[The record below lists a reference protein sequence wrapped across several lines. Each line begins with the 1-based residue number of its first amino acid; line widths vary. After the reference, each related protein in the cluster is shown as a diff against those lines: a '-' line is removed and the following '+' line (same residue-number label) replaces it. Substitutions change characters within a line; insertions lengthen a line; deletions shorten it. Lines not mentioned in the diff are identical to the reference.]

1 MVLARGGRFAIF
13 SGFAGAAAHHEDQ
26 SSHQAADDGDEGRD
40 DKVFHATNYRFLS
53 DSRGRSDMSAQS
65 TRFWIVTLATVATMA
80 VTAALGFWQLDRAGQ
95 KRALQEQL
103 DQNQAVLDENLLIEL
118 VNRLRPQHPKDAEQV
133 TQQIKSLIKI
143 LLLTPNSAN
152 LLQNFLLKLISQY
165 KQISLYADSGILSL
179 DGFWNQFS
187 QRIGAHFLP
196 LVEDGDQLKTLVGKV
211 FHQETDSEWLD
222 LIDNQDWIT
231 LFNLLNESQSHTV
244 ENQISKTEL
253 VKAITVLSYRISG
266 IGLYP
271 EFINA
276 QPDLTEYE
284 SPFLVQNREIVE
296 FIEKYKKQIDDPN
309 TVIVLPPPDA
319 SQAFVML
326 DQCREVVLKIR
337 RATKRIGVSVSL
349 TYLLSLLEQAIDRIE
364 LLLSLLVS
372 KNDIRYLALG
382 ELLSD
387 FTKAHYDEKSVR
399 HLLSSTSELI
409 ALQVTENASK
419 TGEHY
424 VSTDKAGFWGM
435 YKAAAGAG
443 AIIATMATLKIL
455 TARLVLAPFTHAFL
469 YSMNYALGFMLI
481 HVVHFT
487 VATKQPA
494 MTAAALAATVQHQ
507 KGSKTAQIAE
517 LASLIINIIRTQFIA
532 ILGNISIAIPV
543 AALITFLWQYNL
555 HEPLLS
561 STKAAKTLHD
571 LNPFTSLAVPH
582 AAIAGVCLFFSGLLA
597 GYFDNLAIYRKVGPR
612 LKQHQRLK
620 RWMGQQRLDKFANYI
635 QTNLGALAGNFLFG
649 IMLGSMGTIG
659 FILGLPLDIRHIA
672 FASANFIQGLM
683 TIGSPDIG
691 LITVSFLGVMLI
703 GLTNL
708 FVSFTLTIIVAL
720 RARRVRFAQ
729 WKPLAKLVMTHFLTR
744 PSDFFWPPNQPVQ
757 LEERNKTEQKVRH

>member
-1 MVLARGGRFAIF
+1 MHL
-13 SGFAGAAAHHEDQ
+13 
-26 SSHQAADDGDEGRD
+26 
-40 DKVFHATNYRFLS
+40 NLS
-53 DSRGRSDMSAQS
+53 DLFLKM
-65 TRFWIVTLATVATMA
+65 
-80 VTAALGFWQLDRAGQ
+80 
-95 KRALQEQL
+95 QEQL
-103 DQNQAVLDENLLIEL
+103 DQTQTVLDENLIIEL
-118 VNRLRPQHPKDAEQV
+118 VNRLRPKNPNDAEEVKQRIH
-133 TQQIKSLIKI
+133 TFIRT
-143 LLLTPNSAN
+143 LLLTPTSAI

-165 KQISLYADSGILSL
+165 KQLSLYADSGILSL
-179 DGFWNQFS
+179 DGFWNQLS
-187 QRIGAHFLP
+187 QRLGAHFLP
-196 LVEDGDQLKTLVGKV
+196 LVEDGQQLRTLVGKI
-211 FHQETDSEWLD
+211 FHQENDYEWLD
-222 LIDNQDWIT
+222 LIEKQDWIS
-231 LFNLLNESQSHTV
+231 LFSLISESQSNTI
-244 ENQISKTEL
+244 EKQISKNEL
-253 VKAITVLSYRISG
+253 IKAITVLSYRISG

-276 QPDLTEYE
+276 QPEITEYE

-296 FIEKYKKQIDDPN
+296 FIEKYKKQIDDQDA
-309 TVIVLPPPDA
+309 VVVLPPPDA

-326 DQCREVVLKIR
+326 DQCREAVLKIR
-337 RATKRIGVSVSL
+337 RATRRIGVSISL

-364 LLLSLLVS
+364 LLLSLLAS
-372 KNDIRYLALG
+372 KDEVRYVALG
-382 ELLSD
+382 EMLID
-387 FTKAHYDEKSVR
+387 VTKAHYDEKSVR

-424 VSTDKAGFWGM
+424 VSTDKAGFFGM

-455 TARLVLAPFTHAFL
+455 TARLVLAPFGHAFL

-481 HVVHFT
+481 HVLHFT

-494 MTAAALAATVQHQ
+494 MTAAALASTVQQQ

-517 LASLIINIIRTQFIA
+517 LAALIINIIRTQFIA
-532 ILGNISIAIPV
+532 ILGNISIAIPT

-555 HEPLLS
+555 GEPLLNHAKS
-561 STKAAKTLHD
+561 AAVLHS

-582 AAIAGVCLFFSGLLA
+582 AAIAGVCLFLSGLLA

-612 LKQHQRLK
+612 LKQHRRLK
-620 RWMGQQRLDKFANYI
+620 SLMGQQRLDKFATYI
-635 QTNLGALAGNFLFG
+635 ETNLGALAGNFLFG

-683 TIGSPDIG
+683 TIGSPDLA
-691 LITVSFLGVMLI
+691 LIIVSFLGVMLI

-744 PSDFFWPPNQPVQ
+744 PSDFFWPPKQPIEV
-757 LEERNKTEQKVRH
+757 EEQNTTGSKMRH

>member
-1 MVLARGGRFAIF
+1 MHL
-13 SGFAGAAAHHEDQ
+13 
-26 SSHQAADDGDEGRD
+26 
-40 DKVFHATNYRFLS
+40 TLS
-53 DSRGRSDMSAQS
+53 DLFLKM
-65 TRFWIVTLATVATMA
+65 
-80 VTAALGFWQLDRAGQ
+80 
-95 KRALQEQL
+95 QEQL
-103 DQNQAVLDENLLIEL
+103 DQPQAILDEQLLIEL
-118 VNRLRPQHPKDAEQV
+118 VNRIRPKNSNDADDVKQR
-133 TQQIKSLIKI
+133 IHALIKI
-143 LLLTPNSAN
+143 LLLTPTSAI

-165 KQISLYADSGILSL
+165 KQLSLYADSGILSL
-179 DGFWNQFS
+179 DGFWNQLG
-187 QRIGAHFLP
+187 QRLGAHFLP
-196 LVEDGDQLKTLVGKV
+196 LVEDGQQLKTLIGKV
-211 FHQETDSEWLD
+211 FHQENDSEWLD
-222 LIDNQDWIT
+222 LIENQDWIR
-231 LFNLLNESQSHTV
+231 LFNLLGESQSNTKEKQV
-244 ENQISKTEL
+244 SKNEL
-253 VKAITVLSYRISG
+253 IKAITVLSYRISG

-276 QPDLTEYE
+276 QPEITEYE

-296 FIEKYKKQIDDPN
+296 FIEKYKKQIDDQDA
-309 TVIVLPPPDA
+309 VVVLPPPDA

-337 RATKRIGVSVSL
+337 RATKRIGVSISL

-364 LLLSLLVS
+364 LLLTLLAS
-372 KNDIRYLALG
+372 QNDARYTALG
-382 ELLSD
+382 ELIVDL
-387 FTKAHYDEKSVR
+387 TKAHYNEKSVR
-399 HLLSSTSELI
+399 HLLTSTSELI

-424 VSTDKAGFWGM
+424 VSTDKAGFFGM

-455 TARLVLAPFTHAFL
+455 TARLVLAPFGHAFL

-481 HVVHFT
+481 HVLHFT

-494 MTAAALAATVQHQ
+494 MTAAALASTVQQQ

-517 LASLIINIIRTQFIA
+517 LAALIINIIRTQFIA
-532 ILGNISIAIPV
+532 ILGNISIAIPT

-555 HEPLLS
+555 GEPLLNHAKS
-561 STKAAKTLHD
+561 AALLHS

-582 AAIAGVCLFFSGLLA
+582 AAIAGVCLFFSGLIA
-597 GYFDNLAIYRKVGPR
+597 GYFDNLAVYRKVGPR
-612 LKQHQRLK
+612 LKQHRRLK

-635 QTNLGALAGNFLFG
+635 ETNLGALAGNFLFG

-683 TIGSPDIG
+683 TIGGPDIG
-691 LITVSFLGVMLI
+691 LILVSFLGVMLI

-729 WKPLAKLVMTHFLTR
+729 WKPLAKLVTTHFLTR
-744 PSDFFWPPNQPVQ
+744 PSDFFWPPKQPVEV
-757 LEERNKTEQKVRH
+757 EEQSKNVSSHH

>member
-1 MVLARGGRFAIF
+1 MHL
-13 SGFAGAAAHHEDQ
+13 
-26 SSHQAADDGDEGRD
+26 
-40 DKVFHATNYRFLS
+40 TLS
-53 DSRGRSDMSAQS
+53 DLFSNM
-65 TRFWIVTLATVATMA
+65 
-80 VTAALGFWQLDRAGQ
+80 
-95 KRALQEQL
+95 QEQL
-103 DQNQAVLDENLLIEL
+103 DHPQAVLDENLLIEF
-118 VNRLRPQHPKDAEQV
+118 VNRIRPKNPNDADEVKQR
-133 TQQIKSLIKI
+133 IHALIKI
-143 LLLTPNSAN
+143 LLLTPTSAI

-165 KQISLYADSGILSL
+165 KQLSLYADSGILSL
-179 DGFWNQFS
+179 DGFWNQLS
-187 QRIGAHFLP
+187 QRLGAHFLP
-196 LVEDGDQLKTLVGKV
+196 LVEDGQQLKTLIGKV
-211 FHQETDSEWLD
+211 FHQENDSEWLD
-222 LIDNQDWIT
+222 LIENQDWIT
-231 LFNLLNESQSHTV
+231 LFNLLGESQSNTREKQV
-244 ENQISKTEL
+244 SKNEL
-253 VKAITVLSYRISG
+253 IKAITVLSYRISG

-276 QPDLTEYE
+276 QPEITEYE

-296 FIEKYKKQIDDPN
+296 FIEKYKKQIDDQDA
-309 TVIVLPPPDA
+309 VVVLPPPDA

-337 RATKRIGVSVSL
+337 RATKRIGVSISL

-364 LLLSLLVS
+364 LLLTILAS
-372 KNDIRYLALG
+372 KNEARYTALG
-382 ELLSD
+382 ELITDL
-387 FTKAHYDEKSVR
+387 TKAHYNEKSVR
-399 HLLSSTSELI
+399 HLLTSTSELI

-424 VSTDKAGFWGM
+424 VSTDKSGFFGM

-455 TARLVLAPFTHAFL
+455 TARLVLAPFGHAFL

-481 HVVHFT
+481 HVLHFT

-494 MTAAALAATVQHQ
+494 MTAAALASTVQQQ

-517 LASLIINIIRTQFIA
+517 LAALIINIIRTQFIA
-532 ILGNISIAIPV
+532 ILGNISIAIPT

-555 HEPLLS
+555 GEPLLNH
-561 STKAAKTLHD
+561 TKSAALLHS
-571 LNPFTSLAVPH
+571 LNPFTSLAIPH
-582 AAIAGVCLFFSGLLA
+582 AAIAGVCLFFSGLIA
-597 GYFDNLAIYRKVGPR
+597 GYFDNLAVYRKVGPR
-612 LKQHQRLK
+612 LKQHRRLK
-620 RWMGQQRLDKFANYI
+620 RWMGQQRLDKFAAYI
-635 QTNLGALAGNFLFG
+635 ETNLGALAGNFLFG

-683 TIGSPDIG
+683 TIGGPDIG
-691 LITVSFLGVMLI
+691 LILVSFLGVMLI

-729 WKPLAKLVMTHFLTR
+729 WKPLAKLVTTHFLTR
-744 PSDFFWPPNQPVQ
+744 PSDFFWPPKQPVE
-757 LEERNKTEQKVRH
+757 LDEQTQPSKK

>member
-1 MVLARGGRFAIF
+1 MHL
-13 SGFAGAAAHHEDQ
+13 
-26 SSHQAADDGDEGRD
+26 
-40 DKVFHATNYRFLS
+40 TLS
-53 DSRGRSDMSAQS
+53 DLFLKM
-65 TRFWIVTLATVATMA
+65 
-80 VTAALGFWQLDRAGQ
+80 
-95 KRALQEQL
+95 QEQL
-103 DQNQAVLDENLLIEL
+103 DQPQAVLDEQLLIEL
-118 VNRLRPQHPKDAEQV
+118 VNRIRPKNPNDADEVKQR
-133 TQQIKSLIKI
+133 IHALIKI
-143 LLLTPNSAN
+143 LLLTPTSAI

-165 KQISLYADSGILSL
+165 KQLSLYADSGILSL
-179 DGFWNQFS
+179 DGFWNQLG
-187 QRIGAHFLP
+187 QRLGAHFLP
-196 LVEDGDQLKTLVGKV
+196 LVEDGQQLKTLIGKV
-211 FHQETDSEWLD
+211 FHQENDSEWLD
-222 LIDNQDWIT
+222 LIENQDWIT
-231 LFNLLNESQSHTV
+231 LFNLLGESQSNTT
-244 ENQISKTEL
+244 EKQISKNEL
-253 VKAITVLSYRISG
+253 IKAITVLSYRISG

-276 QPDLTEYE
+276 QPEITEYE

-296 FIEKYKKQIDDPN
+296 FIEKYKKQIDDQDA
-309 TVIVLPPPDA
+309 VVVLPPPDA

-337 RATKRIGVSVSL
+337 RATKRIGVSISL

-364 LLLSLLVS
+364 LLLTLLAS
-372 KNDIRYLALG
+372 KNDARYTALG
-382 ELLSD
+382 ELITDL
-387 FTKAHYDEKSVR
+387 TKAHYNEKSVR
-399 HLLSSTSELI
+399 HLLTSTSELI

-424 VSTDKAGFWGM
+424 VSTDKSGFFGM

-455 TARLVLAPFTHAFL
+455 TARLVLAPFGHAFL

-481 HVVHFT
+481 HVLHFT

-494 MTAAALAATVQHQ
+494 MTAAALASTVQQQ

-517 LASLIINIIRTQFIA
+517 LAALIINIIRTQFIA
-532 ILGNISIAIPV
+532 ILGNISIAIPT

-555 HEPLLS
+555 GEPLLNHAKS
-561 STKAAKTLHD
+561 AALLHS
-571 LNPFTSLAVPH
+571 LNPFTSLAIPH
-582 AAIAGVCLFFSGLLA
+582 AAIAGVCLFFSGLIA
-597 GYFDNLAIYRKVGPR
+597 GYFDNLAVYRKVGPR
-612 LKQHQRLK
+612 LKQHRRLK
-620 RWMGQQRLDKFANYI
+620 RWMGQQRLDKFAGYI
-635 QTNLGALAGNFLFG
+635 ETNLGALAGNFLFG

-683 TIGSPDIG
+683 TIGGPDIG
-691 LITVSFLGVMLI
+691 LILVSFLGVMLI

-729 WKPLAKLVMTHFLTR
+729 WKPLAKLVTTHFLTR
-744 PSDFFWPPNQPVQ
+744 PSDFFWPPKQPVEV
-757 LEERNKTEQKVRH
+757 EEQTKNTPSAH